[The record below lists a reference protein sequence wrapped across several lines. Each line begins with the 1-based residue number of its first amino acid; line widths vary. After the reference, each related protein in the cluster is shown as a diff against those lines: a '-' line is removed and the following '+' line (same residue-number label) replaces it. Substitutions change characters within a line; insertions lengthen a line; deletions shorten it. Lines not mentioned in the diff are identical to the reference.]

1 VEPLRIEGA
10 WVYTPEVFTDVR
22 GSVYEWFNDGEIVAA
37 TGRRFS
43 VAQANCPVTRRGR
56 IRGIHYADVPPG
68 QEKYITCV
76 AGTIL
81 DVVVDLRI
89 GSPTFGEWESVLL
102 DGANRRAVYLS
113 AGLGHA
119 FMALSDAASA
129 VYLLSTPYSP
139 SREHSVH
146 PLDPQIGIAWDPD
159 IGPILSDRD
168 AGAPLLAEAQ
178 EAGFLPR
185 YEACQEI
192 RA

>member
-1 VEPLRIEGA
+1 VEPLPIEGA
-10 WVYTPEVFTDVR
+10 WVYTPEVFTDQR
-22 GSVYEWFNDGEIVAA
+22 GSVYEWFNGRKIAAA
-37 TGRRFS
+37 TGHQFS
-43 VAQANCPVTRRGR
+43 VAQVNCPVTNRGA
-56 IRGIHYADVPPG
+56 IRGIHYADLPPG
-68 QEKYITCV
+68 QAKYITCV

-102 DGANRRAVYLS
+102 DDANRRAVYLS
-113 AGLGHA
+113 EGLGHA
-119 FMALSDAASA
+119 FMALSDVASA
-129 VYLLSTPYSP
+129 VYLMSTPYSP

-146 PLDPQIGIAWDPD
+146 PLDPRIGIAWHPD
-159 IGPILSDRD
+159 IDPILSERD

-185 YEACQEI
+185 YAACREI